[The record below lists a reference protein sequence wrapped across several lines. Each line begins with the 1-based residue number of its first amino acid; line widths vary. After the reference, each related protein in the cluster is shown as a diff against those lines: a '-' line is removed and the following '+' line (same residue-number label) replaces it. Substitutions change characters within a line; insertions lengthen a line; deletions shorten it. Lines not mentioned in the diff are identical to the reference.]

1 VSTSI
6 FLAKLIGPLAL
17 VLGLGVLLNRDA
29 VRAVLNEFI
38 HNRAILFLAG
48 LITFPAGLAIV
59 LTHNVW
65 VADWPVIITMVGW
78 LTAFSG
84 AIRIVAPEGAI
95 RYGRRA
101 YERPNGPLFG
111 AAIWIAL
118 GAVLTFFGYFR

>member
-1 VSTSI
+1 VNTSI

-17 VLGLGVLLNRDA
+17 ALGFGVLFNRDA
-29 VRAVLNEFI
+29 VRAVLDEFI
-38 HNRAILFLAG
+38 RNRAILFLAG

-65 VADWPVIITMVGW
+65 VADWPVIITIAGW
-78 LTAFSG
+78 LTALSG
-84 AIRIVAPEGAI
+84 AIRLVAPEGAI

-101 YERPNGPLFG
+101 YERPNGPLFS

-118 GAVLTFFGYFR
+118 GAVLTFFGYVR

>member
-1 VSTSI
+1 VNTSI

-17 VLGLGVLLNRDA
+17 VLGFGVLFNRGA
-29 VRAVLNEFI
+29 VRAVLDEFI
-38 HNRAILFLAG
+38 NNRAILFLAG

-65 VADWPVIITMVGW
+65 VADWPVIITIVGW

-101 YERPNGPLFG
+101 YERPNGPLFS

-118 GAVLTFFGYFR
+118 GAVLTFFGYVR